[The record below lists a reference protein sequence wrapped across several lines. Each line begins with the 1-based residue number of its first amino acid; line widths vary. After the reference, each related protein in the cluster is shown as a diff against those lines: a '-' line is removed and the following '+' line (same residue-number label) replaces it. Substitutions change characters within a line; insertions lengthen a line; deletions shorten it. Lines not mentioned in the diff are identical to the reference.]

1 MMPFSSNPLPKRAF
15 LPSKWERMKVNKLV
29 FLIKSGKITL
39 DKDKKPRVNPDG
51 TIS

>member
-1 MMPFSSNPLPKRAF
+1 MMPMSGAPLAKKSF

-39 DKDKKPRVNPDG
+39 DKEKKPK
-51 TIS
+51 